1 VNNSSIKINSP
12 HTNAKLEF
20 GVLNDDAALLN
31 EAGSKGIQA
40 QADVSHLFRGF
51 QADEID

>member
-1 VNNSSIKINSP
+1 MYNSSIKIKSP

-20 GVLNDDAALLN
+20 GVLDDYAALLDK
-31 EAGSKGIQA
+31 AGSKGIQA
-40 QADVSHLFRGF
+40 QTDVSHLFRGF